1 MVYREQL
8 AQRKQAAAD
17 LDALLVA
24 HFGHE
29 AENCAN
35 WGSLWRHGWTDEL
48 VNPFPTGRPIGL
60 PRNEDGHIVAG
71 WVDED
76 ESAFEERPSLYSSKF
91 LYHLAR
97 QLADDEVAV
106 VSRMADRL
114 EYADGMS
121 CEALSGAVSKILSC
135 LGTYNLHYLPFTG
148 HLSNQGLV
156 EPERLKTL
164 FHSWDSKK
172 EATGVLLSLPD
183 IAISNQRF
191 MPATAVTS
199 TLQAVRRHIDARQ
212 QQLQR
217 EPELLIDKEAKGSK
231 LSLPSV
237 ALKLI
242 YEDNILQRGSQA
254 NSIAREAGHTS
265 GDSLYNAY
273 CHYFVKNNRLGFD
286 NDTARKGRNMINRIQ
301 AVIPHLNKV
310 ARQLAENEVSV
321 IEARIS

>member
-8 AQRKQAAAD
+8 ALRKQAADD

-35 WGSLWRHGWTDEL
+35 WGGLWRRGWTDIL
-48 VNPFPTGRPIGL
+48 VNPFPTGRTMGL
-60 PRNEDGHIVAG
+60 PMNEDGHIIAG

-76 ESAFEERPSLYSSKF
+76 EFKFEERPSLYSKKF

-106 VSRMADRL
+106 VARMADRL

-135 LGTYNLHYLPFTG
+135 LGSHHLHYLPFNG
-148 HLSNQGLV
+148 HLVNMGLIPV
-156 EPERLKTL
+156 ERIEAL
-164 FHSWDSKK
+164 FHRWESKK
-172 EATGVLLSLPD
+172 EATGVFLSLPG
-183 IAISNQRF
+183 IAISDQRF
-191 MPATAVTS
+191 MPAIAVTS
-199 TLQAVRRHIDARQ
+199 TLQAVRRQIEARQ

-217 EPELLIDKEAKGSK
+217 EAELPVDKEAKGSK
-231 LSLPSV
+231 LSLPSL

-242 YEDNILQRGSQA
+242 YEGEVLQRGSQA
-254 NSIAREAGHTS
+254 NSLAREAGHTS

-273 CHYFVKNNRLGFD
+273 CHYLVKINRLGFY

-301 AVIPHLNKV
+301 AIMPHLNEA
-310 ARQLAENEVSV
+310 ARQLAENEVST